1 MGEGEERK
9 CRKERIGRGKKKEKV
24 EGKGLVLVS
33 NKLTKGGTSVE
44 QGAVYTLN

>member
-9 CRKERIGRGKKKEKV
+9 CRKERMGKKKEKV
-24 EGKGLVLVS
+24 EGKGWGLVS